1 MNRKEFFQSVASVGV
16 LAALPAFFAVGC
28 SASDDAGE
36 RDAGAAES
44 QGRRPPQ
51 FKAKRAITTYT
62 GHLSFTPD
70 IVFPLLCPVR
80 EYQWLEGWQCEMI
93 YSDSGVAEDNCI
105 FKTAHAGGTFWS
117 VSRYE
122 PPKRI
127 EFTTFVPN
135 AVVTRLMLSLT
146 PAGGGTDLQWT
157 RIFTGRVSWETN
169 RWGRG
174 IQRSMQSS
182 RANSNT
188 ILEREKCFAS
198 TARLM
203 LHESTLN
210 SECPLRDSV
219 GAS

>member
-1 MNRKEFFQSVASVGV
+1 VNRKEFFQSVASVGV

-36 RDAGAAES
+36 RAGGAAES

-62 GHLSFTPD
+62 GHLSFSPN

-135 AVVTRLMLSLT
+135 GVVTRLNLFLQ

-157 RIFTGRVSWETN
+157 RIFTG
-169 RWGRG
+169 
-174 IQRSMQSS
+174 
-182 RANSNT
+182 
-188 ILEREKCFAS
+188 L
-198 TARLM
+198 
-203 LHESTLN
+203 
-210 SECPLRDSV
+210 SEVGNESV
-219 GAS
+219 GTWNTKVDAELTRKLEHYLRTGEMLREHSAG